1 MQARQAVLT
10 KNTRSKAGS
19 GGPKL
24 DKVRVIV
31 LCGLA
36 AFVGLSALVMYR
48 LTQVPAAAR
57 DWKPGEVVV
66 GSERVAQRI
75 SGLPTHEASDLSAA
89 DLSALWLAAFEAVQT
104 GACGTVVGGGVQ
116 SPTSAVAPGI
126 YYVSCGGADALQK
139 WYREDGHGVVACAD
153 ANACAAS

>member
-1 MQARQAVLT
+1 MHLGQAVLA
-10 KNTRSKAGS
+10 KNAGSKAGS
-19 GGPKL
+19 GGPKS
-24 DKVRVIV
+24 DKVRIIA

-36 AFVGLSALVMYR
+36 ALVGISALVMYR
-48 LTQVPAAAR
+48 LTQVSETAR

-75 SGLPTHEASDLSAA
+75 SGLPTHEESDLSAA

-104 GACGTVVGGGVQ
+104 GVCATVVGGGVQ
-116 SPTSAVAPGI
+116 APTSALAPGI
-126 YYVSCGGADALQK
+126 YYISCGGADAPQK

-153 ANACAAS
+153 ANACAAR

>member
-1 MQARQAVLT
+1 M
-10 KNTRSKAGS
+10 
-19 GGPKL
+19 
-24 DKVRVIV
+24 

-36 AFVGLSALVMYR
+36 VFVGLSALVMYR

-75 SGLPTHEASDLSAA
+75 SGLPTHEASELSAA

-116 SPTSAVAPGI
+116 SPTSPLAPGI
-126 YYVSCGGADALQK
+126 YYISCGGAEASQK
-139 WYREDGHGVVACAD
+139 WYREDGHGVVACTD
-153 ANACAAS
+153 AKACGAS